1 MSAQDLWFRRYHA
14 AHTPRATLFCF
25 PHAGGSASYYHPMS
39 KALAPEFDVAAVQYP
54 GRQDRYG
61 EPLVPS
67 LDDLADAI
75 HTAITPQLRGPFAF
89 FGHSM
94 GSAVAFEVARRLERD
109 GHPAPALLF
118 ASGGRAP
125 SRVHDDGVHRR
136 GDDAIVAELRAMGG
150 TDARVLMEPDLLELV
165 LPPLRNDYL
174 AIETYRREA
183 DARIGAPIVV
193 MSATDDPRTT
203 EEEARAWHGHTTAGG
218 SVHLFRGGHFY
229 LESQGARVV
238 EVIGGTLRDH
248 LAGRYRPEVPAAQ
261 DASGHP

>member
-1 MSAQDLWFRRYHA
+1 MSAQNLWFRRYHP
-14 AHTPRATLFCF
+14 AHAPRATLFCF

-39 KALAPEFDVAAVQYP
+39 KALTPEFDILAVQYP

-67 LDDLADAI
+67 LDALADAI
-75 HTAITPQLRGPFAF
+75 HTVIEPHMRGPVAF

-94 GSAVAFEVARRLERD
+94 GSVVAFEVARRLERD

-136 GDDAIVAELRAMGG
+136 GDAALVAELRAMGG
-150 TDARVLMEPDLLELV
+150 TDARVLTEPDLLELV
-165 LPPLRNDYL
+165 LPPLRNDYR
-174 AIETYRREA
+174 AIESYRPEV
-183 DARIGAPIVV
+183 DARIDAPIVV
-193 MSATDDPRTT
+193 MAATDDPRTT

-218 SVHLFRGGHFY
+218 SVRLFQGGHFY

-248 LAGRYRPEVPAAQ
+248 LAGRYRPEVVGGQSAL
-261 DASGHP
+261 GHP